1 MSGTALFPGLKDVP
15 ASERPPVLPVFF
27 AFRIMLA
34 IGFFM
39 VAAALVRRVSV
50 VARHAVR
57 DALVSAHDVAHVVDR
72 LRRA

>member
-1 MSGTALFPGLKDVP
+1 MAPQN
-15 ASERPPVLPVFF
+15 RPPVKTVFF

-39 VAAALVRRVSV
+39 IAAALIGAWLL

-57 DALVSAHDVAHVVDR
+57 DALVPAH
-72 LRRA
+72 RRA